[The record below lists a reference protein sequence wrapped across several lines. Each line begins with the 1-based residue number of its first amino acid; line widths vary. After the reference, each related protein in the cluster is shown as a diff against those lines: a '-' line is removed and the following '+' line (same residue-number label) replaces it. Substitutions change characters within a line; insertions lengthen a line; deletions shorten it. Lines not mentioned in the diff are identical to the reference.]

1 VTETVIK
8 ANWKQISKGN
18 AVKAGQVRAHL
29 KAGMD
34 YYQHRP
40 DQDGARADRT
50 AFTEVKEVATREDT
64 HQVIYEATGR
74 YAYRMVMSPNP
85 EQKMNEAQLK
95 EWTRVVMTEAESM
108 HRIGDYAAVAHTK
121 QTDKPHV
128 HVIAVSETKLNA
140 EDFKALRE
148 VGDREQQR
156 ILERDSFSQQ
166 QTRVNEVSPQEAR
179 VEVRQNEPTR

>member
-1 VTETVIK
+1 MTETVIK
-8 ANWKQISKGN
+8 ANWKQIPKGN

-50 AFTEVKEVATREDT
+50 AFTEVKDIATRDDT
-64 HQVIYEATGR
+64 HQVIDEAEGR
-74 YAYRMVMSPNP
+74 YAYRMVMSPDPN
-85 EQKMNEAQLK
+85 QKMNETQLK
-95 EWTRVVMTEAESM
+95 EWTRTVMQEAESM

-140 EDFKALRE
+140 EDFKVLRE

-156 ILERDSFSQQ
+156 ILERDRLENSKEHQIEK
-166 QTRVNEVSPQEAR
+166 TAR
-179 VEVRQNEPTR
+179 DLDLQRR